1 MMPFCA
7 NQPKEHAVIYSDLET
22 GFGISVAVKTTTNW
36 AKIIWWDGT
45 EEIKEPSVGYPYET
59 FGKIHFFKISDTNDS
74 KRIVAYS
81 TDSSGN
87 KSGTI
92 QMFTCYRQKDKRK
105 KPGGSYHNAGKGDFY
120 AENQKVT
127 KMDVST
133 CSDLRVLK
141 CDRNKLTSLGDVS
154 ACRLLKTIACAGN
167 CFENIDVSRMQNLDQ
182 FYCNFNPQLSE
193 LNLPLSTT
201 RLLGASSTALSDA
214 TLTIPY
220 SMVHLNLRDCPNI
233 NILDLD
239 DHSNLLYANFQ
250 NSPNLS
256 QVYLTG
262 CDNLHTVNVSDTPV
276 TVLDFSG
283 SGFTYGGVGITNFG
297 PNDYAYG
304 STTRYIAMN
313 NNSTITSTD
322 VENIY
327 ATLPY
332 AAYYVYSGAVIEAYN
347 TPGAAAANDGDATNN
362 GWTVFT

>member
-45 EEIKEPSVGYPYET
+45 EEVKEPSVGGSYET
-59 FGKIHFFKISDTNDS
+59 FGKIHFFKISDTNES
-74 KRIVAYS
+74 KRIVVYS

-105 KPGGSYHNAGKGDFY
+105 RPGGSYHSAGRGDYY

-154 ACRLLKTIACAGN
+154 ACRLLKVIACAGN

-182 FYCNFNPQLSE
+182 LYCNFNSQLSG
-193 LNLPLSTT
+193 LTLPNNI
-201 RLLGASSTALSDA
+201 RLLAASSTALDDVPILPSS
-214 TLTIPY
+214 L
-220 SMVHLNLRDCPNI
+220 VHLNMRNCPNI
-233 NILDLD
+233 YSKDLD
-239 DHSNLLYANFQ
+239 AHSNLLYANFQ
-250 NSPNLS
+250 NSTNLS
-256 QVYLTG
+256 QVYPTT
-262 CDNLHTVNVSDTPV
+262 CENLHYINVSNTSV
-276 TVLDFSG
+276 TSLDFTF
-283 SGFTYGGVGITNFG
+283 SGFTYGGTTYFG
-297 PNDYAYG
+297 GNDYNYDLYP
-304 STTRYIAMN
+304 RYIVMN
-313 NNSTITSTD
+313 DNSTITSTD

-327 ATLPY
+327 ATLPT
-332 AAYYVYSGAVIEAYN
+332 AASDFYSSAVIEAYN
-347 TPGAAAANDGDATNN
+347 TPGAAAADDRDATNN